1 MRGNLLI
8 HGRIWGKYMPKQQ
21 NQASLNQGPQI
32 DFTWG
37 SEFQEEKFMYVEE
50 RPDGLMVTMHPGLS
64 HKQVRQAA
72 SNLGEHGLAVIQAWE
87 RQTGFTA

>member
-1 MRGNLLI
+1 MS
-8 HGRIWGKYMPKQQ
+8 KQQ
-21 NQASLNQGPQI
+21 DQVSMNQGPKI
-32 DFTWG
+32 DFTWS

-50 RPDGLMVTMHPGLS
+50 HPNGLMVTMHPGLS

-72 SNLGEHGLAVIQAWE
+72 SSLGEHGLSVIQAWE